1 MIKKILSA
9 LLAILFVI
17 QLIRPEKNVSDSVS
31 VNDISAKY
39 EVPEDV
45 HLILKKACTDCH
57 SNNTVYPWYANIQ
70 PVAWYLDD
78 HIQDGKKHFDMS
90 EFLAYEPW
98 RAHHKLEEL
107 EEEVEENKM
116 PLEDYVRIHEEAD
129 LTSDEKSKLIAWSRG
144 VRAEM
149 AADSTLDLTRPEK
162 KK

>member
-1 MIKKILSA
+1 MIKKILLA

-17 QLIRPEKNVSDSVS
+17 QLIRPEKNTSDSVS

-78 HIQDGKKHFDMS
+78 HIQDGKRHFNLS

-107 EEEVEENKM
+107 EEEVDENKM
-116 PLEDYVRIHEEAD
+116 PLDEYVRIHEEAN
-129 LTSDEKSKLIAWSRG
+129 LTSVERIKLLNWSKGI
-144 VRAEM
+144 RAEM
-149 AADSTLDLTRPEK
+149 AADSTLDLTRPK
-162 KK
+162 KN